1 MSTRALIFK
10 ANDSFECAYESLNH
24 RINCCKFNL
33 CNDIEKN
40 PGPTFIDPK
49 KTLCAPYSQDFIDVF
64 GVNAGKQC
72 VGMSLCALLYKYR
85 KGTIKY
91 SADLIMIM
99 DMGNELYSML
109 SRITGQ
115 MYLLLTEL
123 PETLTIEEVNYG
135 LHFSESYSGQLHNLA
150 FNEDIP
156 HVMPLQYAFENLL
169 QEGYIS
175 FLLTIGYNTVSIF
188 TIANGFFKVFDS
200 HGRDSCGM
208 ADPTGT
214 CVLLEVNSILY
225 LVEYFRT
232 LHRAD
237 VLFELKG
244 VHITIPGEM
253 EIGNS
258 ETHSNITPRPMI
270 HTSQE
275 ICNGPATIPFDSI
288 PSQKCCAIC
297 HYSLCFSTIMSCKYW
312 SDSTLSA
319 ITEHGISFGY
329 NEASKIGKIY
339 SPDHLPDS
347 INIYDAVVQIS
358 YNAQKYDTLQL
369 GSITSKQVLKN
380 LIMMNIENNTG
391 FFMWV
396 SNFNISCIFQDD
408 QKRMTK
414 YFLVTCN
421 ETQTINVFKELG
433 NVDLLVD
440 NIFNIVFGKRDCEQV
455 QYKLNFL
462 SCVCD
467 LTKSERQRIMRKHRS
482 GVQKRLRGDK
492 RKECHKNLEPEAKKR
507 FLEKCAS
514 NYANMDAKKKLL
526 LCEKNKQK
534 YSSMDSSKKEAL
546 VKANKEKYLCI
557 TQIEKEIM
565 SQRNKKEIRI
575 YDSS

>member
-1 MSTRALIFK
+1 MFPVMKKQENKEAYMVNLVATSPIRESAVSAAKYEETNVYLVATSPIRESAVSAAKYEETNNVYLVAISPIRESAVLAAKYEETNNVYLVATSPIRESAVLAAKYDVNLSNTNVNLSLSNANIDLNLSNEKTYKTLQRKWLSMERRSRYMNFTVFNNLNTVHHSVHRISKRGRAPSRIPVKKISRLLDKSRKVRKLVRKYIKKDVPRSSHIHRLLHAFSHERKKLLIDRVIYLPYFTSKKSKVFTRYDLKSGRTLSYNERVYRTSTPKMSTRALIFK

-40 PGPTFIDPK
+40 PGPTFIDPN

-85 KGTIKY
+85 KGTITY

-123 PETLTIEEVNYG
+123 PETLTVEEVNYG

-232 LHRAD
+232 
-237 VLFELKG
+237 
-244 VHITIPGEM
+244 
-253 EIGNS
+253 S
-258 ETHSNITPRPMI
+258 EVKR
-270 HTSQE
+270 
-275 ICNGPATIPFDSI
+275 C
-288 PSQKCCAIC
+288 
-297 HYSLCFSTIMSCKYW
+297 
-312 SDSTLSA
+312 
-319 ITEHGISFGY
+319 
-329 NEASKIGKIY
+329 
-339 SPDHLPDS
+339 
-347 INIYDAVVQIS
+347 S
-358 YNAQKYDTLQL
+358 YNY
-369 GSITSKQVLKN
+369 SRRN
-380 LIMMNIENNTG
+380 
-391 FFMWV
+391 
-396 SNFNISCIFQDD
+396 
-408 QKRMTK
+408 
-414 YFLVTCN
+414 
-421 ETQTINVFKELG
+421 G
-433 NVDLLVD
+433 N
-440 NIFNIVFGKRDCEQV
+440 
-455 QYKLNFL
+455 
-462 SCVCD
+462 
-467 LTKSERQRIMRKHRS
+467 RQ
-482 GVQKRLRGDK
+482 
-492 RKECHKNLEPEAKKR
+492 
-507 FLEKCAS
+507 
-514 NYANMDAKKKLL
+514 
-526 LCEKNKQK
+526 
-534 YSSMDSSKKEAL
+534 
-546 VKANKEKYLCI
+546 
-557 TQIEKEIM
+557 
-565 SQRNKKEIRI
+565 
-575 YDSS
+575 